1 MSRRA
6 GCRFAAKLFLFMKN
20 LNRILDLIRK
30 TGDKYIFEDDNGD
43 VFVVLSLDDYE
54 NFIFKNNQL
63 KNLSEEELLNKI
75 NKDIAIWKVSQEDK
89 VVEQNWQDLSE
100 SEDQQQEEDRYYF
113 EPAEDED

>member
-1 MSRRA
+1 
-6 GCRFAAKLFLFMKN
+6 MKN
-20 LNRILDLIRK
+20 LKRILDLIRK

-89 VVEQNWQDLSE
+89 VVEQNWQDLTE
-100 SEDQQQEEDRYYF
+100 AEDEKQEDDRYYF